1 MKDILFS
8 SGLILLAIGFIIQH
22 YRLSKAEKLIG
33 GITGWLTIQMMK
45 EGKNPAD
52 MVKELDEFISKASGD
67 SE

>member
-1 MKDILFS
+1 MKDIVFCICLS
-8 SGLILLAIGFIIQH
+8 LLAIGFIIQH
-22 YRLSKAEKLIG
+22 LRLTRVEKLVG

-52 MVKELDEFISKASGD
+52 MVKELDEFIRQEIMD